1 MIHAWSIPGSS
12 SSVSTIDK
20 LLSTHIPESLS
31 TEIYKKC
38 ALWSFMPTRYTNAEI
53 LNLFLQYTKQT
64 SKQLKAISGTY
75 F

>member
-1 MIHAWSIPGSS
+1 MTHAWSISGSS
-12 SSVSTIDK
+12 SSVSTNDK
-20 LLSTHIPESLS
+20 LLSTPIPESLS

-38 ALWSFMPTRYTNAEI
+38 VLWSIMPTRYTITEI
-53 LNLFLQYTKQT
+53 LNLLLQYTKQT